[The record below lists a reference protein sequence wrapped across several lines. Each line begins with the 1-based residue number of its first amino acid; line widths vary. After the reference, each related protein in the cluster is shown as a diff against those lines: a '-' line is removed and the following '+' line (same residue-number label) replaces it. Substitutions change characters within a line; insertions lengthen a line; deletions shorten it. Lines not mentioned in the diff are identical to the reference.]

1 MEANLKFNLNDS
13 DDNREFKNISRI
25 NDILL
30 FLWDYR
36 QWIRD
41 SLRYNPDQYPD
52 GVLEGIE
59 KASEKFYEMAGDAD
73 LLNTIND

>member
-1 MEANLKFNLNDS
+1 MEAKIKFNLNDP
-13 DDNREFKNISRI
+13 DDNREFKNISRL

-36 QWIRD
+36 QWMRD
-41 SLRYNPDQYPD
+41 ALKYNIDQVPDNILD
-52 GVLEGIE
+52 GIE
-59 KASEKFYEMAGDAD
+59 KASEKFYEMAGDAE